1 MSSLVRTL
9 AFAAIFACTPVI
21 AESQQAKIPSG
32 TYVMVPDSGFALDV
46 PIASITLV
54 FSDSTMTANMDGQM
68 IIRSRLTQ
76 SGDQVTLTDVEG
88 EMACGTP
95 ATYKVEVTPKGVR
108 LTPIEDVC
116 EQRSSV
122 LAAVTL
128 VKSMQH

>member
-1 MSSLVRTL
+1 MASLVRTL
-9 AFAAIFACTPVI
+9 AVAAILAFTPVI

-54 FSDSTMTANMDGQM
+54 FADSTMTANMDGQM
-68 IIRSRLTQ
+68 IIRSRLTHA
-76 SGDQVTLTDVEG
+76 GDQVTMTDFEG

-95 ATYKVEVTPKGVR
+95 AKYKLEITAKGMR
-108 LTPIEDVC
+108 LTPIEDAC